1 MVTVEAPPRCRTCG
15 FEKGDCNCILLLPG
29 AQENFVRSEAKHPG
43 LFGGR
48 GSSKTVSNIVK
59 GFKYVS
65 DHPGARGVL
74 TSPTFPML
82 RQTLLPAI
90 REFFGSE
97 EGRKWEYKRGDM
109 EIQFRDGS
117 VIYLRPAEEPG
128 TFRGMTLAFFGMDE
142 IAEGFQHETFLTLQ
156 PALRQKGFPH
166 QGWAASTPHWRKPWL
181 RKVWKEH
188 INAVTGEPL
197 TKEDYPIFQADT
209 AKNWHLPEN
218 YLEHLQESYGDTL
231 LADQELHG
239 KFIIVEGAGFQEFN
253 EDVHVRYAP
262 PEGTT
267 WKRKVAGLDFG
278 GGASPTA
285 LVEWGVD
292 QGGRFWALRE
302 YYSRDTDNTGWTK
315 AAVDWGVTAIFC
327 DPAGGFRRASELS
340 ATYGLPIFLARNP
353 GGGSAN
359 SFKYRQSLFGTRL
372 RVRPEDNLPGLFIT
386 RNCPNLIAEIPN
398 LALHKPRGQDYY
410 VDEWIPGSLDHAYD
424 ASCYA
429 IMELEGT
436 IADWKPPTVVE
447 HGVLA

>member
-1 MVTVEAPPRCRTCG
+1 
-15 FEKGDCNCILLLPG
+15 
-29 AQENFVRSEAKHPG
+29 
-43 LFGGR
+43 
-48 GSSKTVSNIVK
+48 
-59 GFKYVS
+59 
-65 DHPGARGVL
+65 
-74 TSPTFPML
+74 
-82 RQTLLPAI
+82 
-90 REFFGSE
+90 
-97 EGRKWEYKRGDM
+97 
-109 EIQFRDGS
+109 
-117 VIYLRPAEEPG
+117 
-128 TFRGMTLAFFGMDE
+128 MDE
-142 IAEGFQHETFLTLQ
+142 VAVDYQHETFLVLSPSLTQ
-156 PALRQKGFPH
+156 EGYPH
-166 QGWAASTPHWRKPWL
+166 QGWVTSTPDWRKPWL
-181 RKVWKEH
+181 RKIWVEH
-188 INAVTGEPL
+188 VHPATGDPMDPDEFR
-197 TKEDYPIFQADT
+197 TFHANMED
-209 AKNWHLPEN
+209 NWHLPTGFVEKQKVL
-218 YLEHLQESYGDTL
+218 YADTRW
-231 LADQELHG
+231 AAQELRG
-239 KFIIVEGAGFQEFN
+239 EFIIVEGAGFQEFN
-253 EDVHVRYAP
+253 EDIHVRYGP